1 MERAEKIGLG
11 VAAGGHLVLI
21 GILSL
26 SLLSQPDE
34 AFKPKSIEVM
44 IADEVGLESA
54 SPNPALV
61 PPATSVAPE
70 LGDPDPADLSQP
82 DPMELTPAPDVKPAP
97 PREKPAAKP
106 KPEPKAKPKPK
117 PKGSRLG
124 KDFLKGV
131 TDQSS
136 VSRNQ
141 NVTGAKAS
149 ARAVAS
155 LQQELYR
162 QVKRKWKPPS
172 GADAELL
179 RTKVT
184 ARLDRSGNIIGT
196 PTATTTGITASNR
209 SQAGIH
215 KERAIAAVKLA
226 APYKT
231 FPEKFYTE
239 WQVIEPVLYLGI

>member
-11 VAAGGHLVLI
+11 VAAGGHIALFGL
-21 GILSL
+21 LSF

-34 AFKPKSIEVM
+34 AFKPKAIEVM

-70 LGDPDPADLSQP
+70 LGDPDPADLSKP
-82 DPMELTPAPDVKPAP
+82 DPVELTPAPDVKPAP
-97 PREKPAAKP
+97 PREKPAARP
-106 KPEPKAKPKPK
+106 KPETRIDPEPK

-141 NVTGAKAS
+141 NVTGEKAS

-162 QVKRKWKPPS
+162 QLKRQWKPPT
-172 GADAELL
+172 GADAEKL

-184 ARLDRSGNIIGT
+184 ARLDRSGNIVGT
-196 PTATTTGITASNR
+196 PTATTTGITPSNR
-209 SQAGIH
+209 SQADIH

-226 APYKT
+226 APYTT
-231 FPEKFYTE
+231 FPEKYYSE

>member
-11 VAAGGHLVLI
+11 VAAGGHIALFGV
-21 GILSL
+21 LSL

-34 AFKPKSIEVM
+34 AYKPKAIEVM

-54 SPNPALV
+54 SPNPALI

-70 LGDPDPADLSQP
+70 LGDPDPADLSEP
-82 DPMELTPAPDVKPAP
+82 EPAELTPAPDIKPTP
-97 PREKPAAKP
+97 QRQKPVAKP
-106 KPEPKAKPKPK
+106 KPKPKDKPK

-141 NVTGAKAS
+141 NVTGEKAS

-162 QVKRKWKPPS
+162 QLKRQWKPPT
-172 GADAELL
+172 GADAEKL

-184 ARLDRSGNIIGT
+184 ARLDRSGNIVGT
-196 PTATTTGITASNR
+196 PSATTSGITPGNR
-209 SQAGIH
+209 SQAAIH

-226 APYKT
+226 APYTT
-231 FPEKFYTE
+231 FPEKYYSE